1 MGTAAS
7 ATELQERAE
16 KFVLE
21 NRWAATGD
29 ALVFVFGAHL
39 VPGADCSV
47 SLRRVP

>member
-7 ATELQERAE
+7 SAELAERALH
-16 KFVLE
+16 FVVE

-39 VPGADCSV
+39 VAGADCSV
-47 SLRRVP
+47 SLRKIT